1 MKRIDRSMIHTSR
14 CAALRARNALWTSL
28 ARLGGRLSLRLRP
41 RLEGTGGG
49 ELGREEDMVV
59 TADVT
64 GAEKKAAGRKK
75 DNQGLNKAALAIS
88 LYGRDRSRFSCW
100 DLRRST
106 L

>member
-1 MKRIDRSMIHTSR
+1 M
-14 CAALRARNALWTSL
+14 
-28 ARLGGRLSLRLRP
+28 
-41 RLEGTGGG
+41 
-49 ELGREEDMVV
+49 EEDMVV

>member
-1 MKRIDRSMIHTSR
+1 M
-14 CAALRARNALWTSL
+14 
-28 ARLGGRLSLRLRP
+28 GGRLSLRLRP

-49 ELGREEDMVV
+49 EFGREEDMVVV

-64 GAEKKAAGRKK
+64 GAEKNAAGRKK